1 MRILVTNDDGIQ
13 SQGLR
18 ILVEWATKLG
28 EVTVSAP
35 TVQQSAKSHAINIHD
50 PIEVHKV
57 DYMPNVTAYAV
68 NSTPV
73 DCVRFAT
80 LGLKTTYDLVLSGV
94 NRGFNMGEDI
104 LYSGTCG
111 CIFEAKLRGI
121 KAIAYSTDPT
131 TFDHVTQHLDDVWA
145 FVQQNNLFD
154 YCDLYN
160 VNIPLEPQGIV
171 FTRQG
176 DAYFTDS
183 FDQVDETH
191 YQQNGYCIHQNQHD
205 LTVDTDAT
213 ISGYVSITPLSIRR
227 DDRVAFASVSSK
239 IATLRSQ

>member
-13 SQGLR
+13 SEGLR

-35 TVQQSAKSHAINIHD
+35 SVQQSAKSHAINIHD

-57 DYMPNVTAYAV
+57 DYLPGVTAYAV

-80 LGLKTTYDLVLSGV
+80 LGLKTTYDLVLSGI

-121 KAIAYSTDPT
+121 KAVAFSTDPS
-131 TFDHVTQHLDDVWA
+131 TFHYAKEHLDSAWN
-145 FVQQNNLFD
+145 FIQTNNLFD
-154 YCDLYN
+154 YAHLYN
-160 VNIPLEPQGIV
+160 VNIPIDPKGVVL
-171 FTRQG
+171 TRQG

-183 FDQVDETH
+183 FDKLDDTH
-191 YQQNGYCIHQNQHD
+191 YQQNGYCIHVNQFD

-213 ISGYVSITPLSIRR
+213 ISGYVSVTPLSIKR
-227 DDRVAFASVSSK
+227 DDRVAFELAQK
-239 IATLRSQ
+239 NLK

>member
-1 MRILVTNDDGIQ
+1 MRILVTNDDGIE
-13 SQGLR
+13 SVGLR

-28 EVTVSAP
+28 EVTVCAP

-50 PIEVHKV
+50 PIEVNKV
-57 DYMPNVTAYAV
+57 PYLDGVTAYSV

-80 LGLKTTYDLVLSGV
+80 LGLKTTYDLVLSGI

-121 KAIAYSTDPT
+121 KAVAFSTDPT
-131 TFDHVTQHLDDVWA
+131 TFEHVAPHLDDAWNYI
-145 FVQQNNLFD
+145 QQNNLFD
-154 YCDLYN
+154 YADLYN
-160 VNIPLEPQGIV
+160 VNIPLAPKGICL
-171 FTRQG
+171 TRQG

-183 FDQVDETH
+183 FDKLDENH
-191 YQQNGYCIHQNQHD
+191 YQQNGYCIHQNQFD
-205 LTVDTDAT
+205 LTVDTDT
-213 ISGYVSITPLSIRR
+213 VISGYVSITPLSIKR
-227 DDRVAFASVSSK
+227 DDAKAFELAK
-239 IATLRSQ
+239 RNLK

>member
-1 MRILVTNDDGIQ
+1 MRILVTNDDGIE
-13 SQGLR
+13 SVGLR

-28 EVTVSAP
+28 EVTVCAP

-57 DYMPNVTAYAV
+57 PYMSGVTAYSV

-80 LGLKTTYDLVLSGV
+80 LGLKTTYDLVLSGI

-111 CIFEAKLRGI
+111 CIFEAKLRSI
-121 KAIAYSTDPT
+121 KAVAFSTDPS
-131 TFDHVTQHLDDVWA
+131 TFDHAKAHLDDAWNFIQA
-145 FVQQNNLFD
+145 NNLFD
-154 YCDLYN
+154 YADLYN
-160 VNIPLEPQGIV
+160 VNIPLDPKGICL
-171 FTRQG
+171 TRQG

-183 FDQVDETH
+183 FDKLDDTH
-191 YQQNGYCIHQNQHD
+191 FQQNGYCIHENKYD
-205 LTVDTDAT
+205 LTIDTDAT
-213 ISGYVSITPLSIRR
+213 ISGYISVTPLSIKR
-227 DDRVAFASVSSK
+227 DDRVAFELAK
-239 IATLRSQ
+239 KNLK

>member
-1 MRILVTNDDGIQ
+1 MRILVTNDDGIE
-13 SQGLR
+13 SVGLR

-28 EVTVSAP
+28 EVTVCAP

-57 DYMPNVTAYAV
+57 PYMSGVTAYSV

-80 LGLKTTYDLVLSGV
+80 LGLKTTYDLVLSGI

-111 CIFEAKLRGI
+111 CIFEAKLRSI
-121 KAIAYSTDPT
+121 KAVAFSTDPS
-131 TFDHVTQHLDDVWA
+131 TFDHAKAHLDDAWNFIQA
-145 FVQQNNLFD
+145 NNLFD
-154 YCDLYN
+154 YADLYN
-160 VNIPLEPQGIV
+160 VNIPLDPKGICL
-171 FTRQG
+171 TRQG

-183 FDQVDETH
+183 FDKLDENH
-191 YQQNGYCIHQNQHD
+191 YQQNGYCIHVNQFD
-205 LTVDTDAT
+205 LTIDTDAT
-213 ISGYVSITPLSIRR
+213 ISGYVSVTPLSIKR
-227 DDRVAFASVSSK
+227 DDRVAFETARK
-239 IATLRSQ
+239 NLK

>member
-1 MRILVTNDDGIQ
+1 MRILVTNDDGID
-13 SQGLR
+13 SVGLR

-28 EVTVSAP
+28 QVTVAAP

-50 PIEVHKV
+50 PIEVRKV
-57 DYMPNVTAYAV
+57 PYLDGVTAYSV

-80 LGLKTTYDLVLSGV
+80 LGLKTTYDLVLSGI

-121 KAIAYSTDPT
+121 KAVAFSTDPT
-131 TFDHVTQHLDDVWA
+131 TFEHAKAHLDDAWGYIQA
-145 FVQQNNLFD
+145 NNLFD

-160 VNIPLEPQGIV
+160 VNIPLEPKGIV
-171 FTRQG
+171 LTRQG

-183 FDQVDETH
+183 FDKVDETH
-191 YQQNGYCIHQNQHD
+191 FQQNGYCIHVNQFD

-213 ISGYVSITPLSIRR
+213 ISGYVSITPLSIKR
-227 DDRVAFASVSSK
+227 DDATAFELAK
-239 IATLRSQ
+239 NNLK

>member
-1 MRILVTNDDGIQ
+1 MRILVTNDDGIE
-13 SQGLR
+13 SVGLR

-28 EVTVSAP
+28 EVTVCAP

-57 DYMPNVTAYAV
+57 PYMSGVTAYSV

-80 LGLKTTYDLVLSGV
+80 LGLKTTYDLVLSGI

-111 CIFEAKLRGI
+111 CIFEAKLRSI
-121 KAIAYSTDPT
+121 KAVAFSTDPS
-131 TFDHVTQHLDDVWA
+131 TFDHAKAHLDDAWNFIQA
-145 FVQQNNLFD
+145 NNLFD
-154 YCDLYN
+154 YADLYN
-160 VNIPLEPQGIV
+160 VNIPLDPKGICL
-171 FTRQG
+171 TRQG

-183 FDQVDETH
+183 FDKLDENH
-191 YQQNGYCIHQNQHD
+191 YQQNGYCIHENQYD
-205 LTVDTDAT
+205 LTIDTDAT
-213 ISGYVSITPLSIRR
+213 ISGYVSVTPLSIKR
-227 DDRVAFASVSSK
+227 DDRVEFETARK
-239 IATLRSQ
+239 NLK

>member
-1 MRILVTNDDGIQ
+1 MRILVTNDDGIE

-18 ILVEWATKLG
+18 ILVEWAKKLG

-35 TVQQSAKSHAINIHD
+35 MVQQSAKSHAINIHD
-50 PIEVHKV
+50 PIHVQRV
-57 DYMPNVTAYAV
+57 PYMDGVTAYSV
-68 NSTPV
+68 CSTPV

-80 LGLKTTYDLVLSGV
+80 LGLKTTYDLVLSGI

-121 KAIAYSTDPT
+121 KAVAFSTDPS
-131 TFDHVTQHLDDVWA
+131 TFEDAEQHLDTAWNFIQA
-145 FVQQNNLFD
+145 NNLFD

-160 VNIPLEPQGIV
+160 VNIPIDPRGVVL
-171 FTRQG
+171 TRQG

-183 FDQVDETH
+183 FDKVDSCH
-191 YQQNGYCIHQNQHD
+191 YQQNGYCIHDNQFD
-205 LTVDTDAT
+205 LTIDTDAT
-213 ISGYVSITPLSIRR
+213 ISGYVSITPLSIKR
-227 DDRVAFASVSSK
+227 DDRVAFELAQK
-239 IATLRSQ
+239 NLK